1 MGLKMESVKILR
13 ALITKEFYQ
22 ILRDPSSILI
32 AFVLPLILLLIY
44 MYGVN
49 LDTVKVT
56 MGLKVDDPSQK
67 TVTLVDSFKSS
78 KFITPFIYENK
89 DKMYDDLAG
98 SNLRGMVIIP
108 NDFSTKL
115 GRNETASIQV
125 ITDGSEVNLAN
136 YAQNYSLAI
145 VQQWLNNSAVYSKK
159 KPPNLINVDSR
170 YWYNQEINSHYFV
183 LPGSLSIT
191 MTLIGMLLTALVIAR
206 EWERGTME
214 ALLTTRV
221 RRIHIVLGKYIS
233 YFILGMFSM
242 SFCVFMCINV
252 FDIPFRG
259 SIFVLFLFSGLFLLT
274 AMGQGLLI
282 STLLKNQFLAS
293 QAALIVGFLPGLM
306 LSGLVFP
313 INSMPE
319 FIQWFSSIVPARYMV
334 SCIQSEFMAGT
345 IWGIIIPNCIYLG
358 FLGLLLFWVVFSK
371 TKMRLD

>member
-1 MGLKMESVKILR
+1 MGVNMESVKIVR

-32 AFVLPLILLLIY
+32 AFVLPLLLLLIY

-56 MGLKVDDPSQK
+56 MGIKIDDPSQK
-67 TVTLVDSFKSS
+67 TITLIDSFKAN
-78 KFITPFIYENK
+78 KFITPYIYTNK
-89 DKMYDDLAG
+89 NKMYDDLAG

-145 VQQWLNNSAVYSKK
+145 IQQWLTNSDAYSKRK
-159 KPPNLINVDSR
+159 LPNLINVDSR
-170 YWYNQEINSHYFV
+170 FWYNQPINSHYFV

-252 FDIPFRG
+252 FGIPFRG
-259 SIFVLFLFSGLFLLT
+259 SLFVLFLFSGLFLLT

-345 IWGIIIPNCIYLG
+345 IWGIIAPNCLYLG
-358 FLGLLLFWVVFSK
+358 FLGLLLFWLVFSK
-371 TKMRLD
+371 TRMRLD